1 MQHILNA
8 KQITIPSVHFC
19 SNSYGVELLK
29 VMLQDLIDT
38 ALV

>member
-8 KQITIPSVHFC
+8 KQITSDHFC

-29 VMLQDLIDT
+29 VMLQDLIVT
-38 ALV
+38 ARV